1 MFLCDKNYRQA
12 MVGTVALYDSHG
24 DRLHTT
30 YVAAE
35 PEHGKQRF
43 KERFDREIKHVKQAY
58 SDATIIGLADGAHD
72 NWEYLK
78 QHVDRQILDF
88 YHAAEYLTDVAPA
101 VSKKKK
107 EQEAWLTNACHNLKH
122 NVGAA
127 SIQLKEMKEL
137 AQNKL
142 SKLVKEKVNI
152 AITYFTNH
160 KAKMS
165 YAEERALNHPI
176 GSGVTE
182 AGCKVIV
189 KQRLCKSGM
198 KWKEK
203 GAGFILSLRALSY
216 STGRWEQFWS
226 KVDQYGF

>member
-1 MFLCDKNYRQA
+1 
-12 MVGTVALYDSHG
+12 
-24 DRLHTT
+24 
-30 YVAAE
+30 
-35 PEHGKQRF
+35 
-43 KERFDREIKHVKQAY
+43 
-58 SDATIIGLADGAHD
+58 
-72 NWEYLK
+72 
-78 QHVDRQILDF
+78 
-88 YHAAEYLTDVAPA
+88 
-101 VSKKKK
+101 
-107 EQEAWLTNACHNLKH
+107 
-122 NVGAA
+122 
-127 SIQLKEMKEL
+127 MKSL
-137 AQNKL
+137 VQNKL
-142 SKLVKEKVNI
+142 SKSVKEKVNI

-165 YAEERALNHPI
+165 YAKERALNHPI

-216 STGRWEQFWS
+216 STGRWKQFWS